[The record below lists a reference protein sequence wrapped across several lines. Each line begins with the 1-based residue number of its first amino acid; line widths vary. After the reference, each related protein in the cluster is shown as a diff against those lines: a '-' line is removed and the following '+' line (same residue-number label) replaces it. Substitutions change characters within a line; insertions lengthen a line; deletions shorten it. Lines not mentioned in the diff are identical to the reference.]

1 MLVVALLVIPVL
13 LLEES
18 DVTGFWADV
27 ASVAN
32 WVIWLA
38 FLLEAVVM
46 LWVVPGRWGW
56 IKANPFAVPVVIL
69 TPPFAPPALQAARVF
84 RLLRVTRLFRSFR
97 LIRRFFSLNGLKWA
111 ALLVFFVVV
120 GGAAAFDAVEKDPN
134 TDLWDGA
141 WWAITT
147 VTTVGYGDISPV
159 TDAGRVI
166 AIVVMLSGIGFVA
179 LLTAALAQQFI
190 GQAVED
196 EVEEA
201 ESDLMVELRKIT
213 ARLDRLEQRLR

>member
-1 MLVVALLVIPVL
+1 MLVVAFLVIPVL
-13 LLEES
+13 LLEEA
-18 DVTGFWADV
+18 DVGGFWGEL
-27 ASVAN
+27 ASVTN
-32 WVIWLA
+32 WFIWLA
-38 FLLEAVVM
+38 FALEAAVM
-46 LWVVPGRWGW
+46 LWVVPDRWAW
-56 IKANPFAVPVVIL
+56 IKANPFALPVVIL

-84 RLLRVTRLFRSFR
+84 RLLRVLRLFRSFR
-97 LIRRFFSLNGLKWA
+97 LIRRFFSLEGLKWA
-111 ALLVFFVVV
+111 ALLVLFVVI
-120 GGAAAFDAVEKDPN
+120 GGAAAFDAVEKDPS

-190 GQAVED
+190 GQTVEE

-201 ESDLMVELRKIT
+201 ESELLTELRSIN
-213 ARLDRLEQRLR
+213 ARLDRLERRLR